1 MQRVQC
7 VPCGNDSDRLCA
19 SEIIVV
25 ITITVAAA
33 VTAIAT
39 RTITNMRPKFRD
51 FATDRA
57 LLCIPFRGRLRSA
70 FTLRRFG
77 TFLGSAFGFALRYC
91 HWDQVNYS
99 LPDLVEKN
107 HNPPSRPIL

>member
-33 VTAIAT
+33 ITAAVTTIAT
-39 RTITNMRPKFRD
+39 RTITNMRTKFRD

-57 LLCIPFRGRLRSA
+57 LLCIPFRGR
-70 FTLRRFG
+70 
-77 TFLGSAFGFALRYC
+77 AL
-91 HWDQVNYS
+91 
-99 LPDLVEKN
+99 
-107 HNPPSRPIL
+107 